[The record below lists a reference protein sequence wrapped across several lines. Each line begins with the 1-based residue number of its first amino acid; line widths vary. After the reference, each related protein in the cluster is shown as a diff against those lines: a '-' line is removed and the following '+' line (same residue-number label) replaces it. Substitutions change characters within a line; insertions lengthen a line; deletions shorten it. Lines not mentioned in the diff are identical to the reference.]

1 MANLRSIRNWRDT
14 TLGYNPASV
23 FLSASVS
30 RLTNRS
36 AAVAVGIAFFV
47 GLLASLAVRPIGE
60 GKTATKPGEGVAASP
75 QLRWRVPVAF
85 ATNLPVLGD
94 NILYVQGAVE
104 AASGGRIVMQL
115 FEPGEIVPPFNI
127 VDAVREGK
135 VPAGYTWL
143 GYDQGKI
150 AASPLIAAVPF
161 GMEPWE
167 FSAWWFDAGGRL
179 LAEKLYEKYGVH
191 PILCGMIGPETAGW
205 FRQPIES
212 LDDIAGLKIRFAGL
226 GGKVIEQL
234 GASVTMIPGGEIFQ
248 ALEKGAIDASE
259 YSLPIVDEALGFDRI
274 AKINYYPGWHQPF
287 TAAHLAV
294 NKSVWDGLDR
304 SQRGIIETACTAG
317 VTRNLARSEAMQGP
331 VLARFDAK
339 GVSTLRFPE
348 SVLREL
354 ERVTQ
359 EVLAEEASK
368 DEDFRIIYASQRAF
382 RDAYARW
389 KQLAYLRRDF

>member
-1 MANLRSIRNWRDT
+1 MT
-14 TLGYNPASV
+14 
-23 FLSASVS
+23 

-36 AAVAVGIAFFV
+36 AAVAVGIAFLV
-47 GLLASLAVRPIGE
+47 GLLASLAVRPVGDGSPVTGPTETGTI
-60 GKTATKPGEGVAASP
+60 SP
-75 QLRWRVPVAF
+75 QLRWRVPIAF

-94 NILYVQGAVE
+94 NILYVQNAVE
-104 AASGGRIVMQL
+104 TASGGRIDMQL

-150 AASPLIAAVPF
+150 PASTLIAAVPF

-167 FSAWWFDAGGRL
+167 FSAWWFDAGGRR
-179 LAEKLYEKYGVH
+179 LAEELYAKYDIH
-191 PILCGMIGPETAGW
+191 PLYCGLIGPETAGW
-205 FRQPIES
+205 FRDPIES

-274 AKINYYPGWHQPF
+274 ANINYFPGWHQPF
-287 TAAHLAV
+287 SAAHLAV
-294 NKSVWDGLDR
+294 NKSVWDSLDA
-304 SQRGIIETACTAG
+304 SQRGVFETACTAG
-317 VTRNLARSEAMQGP
+317 VTRNLARSEAVQGP
-331 VLARFDAK
+331 VLASFDAR
-339 GVSTLRFPE
+339 GVSTLRLPE
-348 SVLREL
+348 PILREL
-354 ERVTQ
+354 DRVTQ
-359 EVLAEEASK
+359 AVLAEEAER
-368 DEDFRIIYASQRAF
+368 DEDFRTIYAAQREF
-382 RDAYARW
+382 RQAYARW
-389 KQLAYLRRDF
+389 KQLAYLPRDF